1 MPSRPPRPKRTA
13 APRTHH
19 GGWAS
24 TSRKSRQARGYGR
37 AHDLMRQQVLREE
50 PLCRLCLAMEPP
62 CYSPT
67 VIADHI
73 IPKAEGGGDER
84 ENYQGVCDPC
94 HKVKTAEEALRAR
107 RR

>member
-1 MPSRPPRPKRTA
+1 M
-13 APRTHH
+13 
-19 GGWAS
+19 
-24 TSRKSRQARGYGR
+24 RK
-37 AHDLMRQQVLREE
+37 QVLREE

-62 CYSPT
+62 RYTPS

-94 HKVKTAEEALRAR
+94 HKAKTAEEALRAR